1 MLRKHSDLALSN
13 SVSGKALVRIIHQPL
28 GMSPRLL
35 FSPCQP
41 DASAFRLILRGA
53 LGKIAAT
60 HTNST
65 TYGDMH

>member
-1 MLRKHSDLALSN
+1 MRAKNPHASADY
-13 SVSGKALVRIIHQPL
+13 QPL
-28 GMSPRLL
+28 GMSLRLL

-60 HTNST
+60 HIHSA